1 MDFEMITQSI
11 AQGAPEKES
20 WRMAFGLAI
29 TLVWLYTE
37 LLRLIAIFSGDD

>member
-1 MDFEMITQSI
+1 MITQSI